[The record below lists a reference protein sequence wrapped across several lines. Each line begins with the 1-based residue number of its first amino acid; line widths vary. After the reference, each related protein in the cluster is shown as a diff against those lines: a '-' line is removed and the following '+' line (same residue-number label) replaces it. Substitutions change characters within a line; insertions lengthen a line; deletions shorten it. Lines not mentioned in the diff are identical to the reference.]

1 MYQLITKTI
10 NYSLCKLLKFD
21 LTFWCG
27 NFAEMHSFHKILKLG
42 EITVFYAVIENK
54 LLFWLKI
61 IIGMEHNKRIKVFH
75 RIDNLKLLEYFNKKI
90 LESVHGTFF
99 MNMANIH
106 LLNSIKLV
114 FRWLLDICRQFL
126 LPRQAAQRRI

>member
-1 MYQLITKTI
+1 
-10 NYSLCKLLKFD
+10 
-21 LTFWCG
+21 
-27 NFAEMHSFHKILKLG
+27 MHSFLKILKLG

-61 IIGMEHNKRIKVFH
+61 IVGMEHNKRIKVFD

-99 MNMANIH
+99 MNMANMQ